1 MVLVVSSVSAVF
13 AIWSMFN
20 SFLRLPEGAPVK
32 NVLILTGAVFAVF
45 IAMQMIYV
53 MIIEKAGRKDIR
65 SLNVR

>member
-1 MVLVVSSVSAVF
+1 
-13 AIWSMFN
+13 MFN
-20 SFLRLPEGAPVK
+20 GFLRLPEGASVK

-65 SLNVR
+65 SLNAR